1 MAVAFWVISSSMAFC
16 PLQTISHGS
25 RRGSVAMAGSS
36 LVSTLDSALSSVF
49 WSAFASALASALAS
63 AFASVLTAGLSALSD
78 LSAFSP
84 LGASCLA
91 ASGLAVSGLAA
102 SALGVSCLAAGV
114 GSAANTAGEARA
126 QHRVNKRAVI
136 SNLGACMESSDYS
149 RLSLKVDALPYVKKG
164 RLKRPWSLQGA
175 GRAA

>member
-1 MAVAFWVISSSMAFC
+1 MK
-16 PLQTISHGS
+16 T
-25 RRGSVAMAGSS
+25 
-36 LVSTLDSALSSVF
+36 TLKIDGMSCEHCVTHVKDALEEV
-49 WSAFASALASALAS
+49 
-63 AFASVLTAGLSALSD
+63 
-78 LSAFSP
+78 
-84 LGASCLA
+84 
-91 ASGLAVSGLAA
+91 
-102 SALGVSCLAAGV
+102 AGV

-164 RLKRPWSLQGA
+164 RLKRARSLQGA